1 MSHLHTLLLHYIF
14 VQCMPQVYLHFKTK
28 STKGWHILGVWG
40 DFTGGVFSI
49 VQMLLYCVIDHDN
62 AQLTGN
68 IPKLVLSTES
78 LGFDLVFFFQ
88 HYIFYNTYSD
98 CHQEESTQSVST
110 LNSEKQ
116 RSYNTFTKS

>member
-98 CHQEESTQSVST
+98 HHQEESTQSVST

>member
-88 HYIFYNTYSD
+88 HYVFYNTYSD
-98 CHQEESTQSVST
+98 RHQEESTQSVST